1 MGSSLQRRAQ
11 GLDVGEGLTGELGG
25 WIPIHHPLYDV
36 RVGSLLTPAR
46 MFAKQTGSDVCLPS
60 TGPGDWG
67 MEGKE
72 GSSSRAAHPC
82 RGHTGDPTEVS
93 SLMTWPSWA

>member
-1 MGSSLQRRAQ
+1 MGSSLQRREQ
-11 GLDVGEGLTGELGG
+11 GLDVGEGLTGELRG

-36 RVGSLLTPAR
+36 RVGSLLIPAR
-46 MFAKQTGSDVCLPS
+46 MFAKQTGSDACSPS
-60 TGPGDWG
+60 TGPGVWG

-72 GSSSRAAHPC
+72 GPSPRDAHPC

-93 SLMTWPSWA
+93 FLMTWPSWA